1 MKKKQLCGGPPCKER
16 KFYNKG
22 SLTLSRPRTAGGPC
36 RPKIL
41 EIRPAPSS
49 AYSKLQEV
57 FRLIIFLSAIFA
69 CNLLCCGGGV
79 MAEIHV
85 LIILFFVAV
94 ESATLI
100 PPQTD
105 VLLVALFAT
114 NQYRAWLLL
123 ITAVA
128 GSVLGGL
135 VNYYI
140 GRYIQIFEKKKWFP
154 VKQEYLEKAE
164 SILQRHGKI
173 SLLLCGMPLIGDAV
187 AITAG
192 MSRVSPALFSG
203 AAAISRTI
211 RYAALWGMCEG
222 LF

>member
-1 MKKKQLCGGPPCKER
+1 
-16 KFYNKG
+16 
-22 SLTLSRPRTAGGPC
+22 
-36 RPKIL
+36 
-41 EIRPAPSS
+41 
-49 AYSKLQEV
+49 
-57 FRLIIFLSAIFA
+57 
-69 CNLLCCGGGV
+69 

-114 NQYRAWLLL
+114 GQYRAWLLL
-123 ITAVA
+123 ATAVA

-135 VNYYI
+135 GNYYI
-140 GRYIQIFEKKKWFP
+140 GRYIRVFEKKKWFP
-154 VKQEYLEKAE
+154 VKKEYLEKAE
-164 SILQRHGKI
+164 GILQRHGKI

-192 MSRVSPALFSG
+192 MSRVSPALFAA
-203 AAAISRTI
+203 AAAISRTL
-211 RYAALWGMCEG
+211 RYTALWGLCEG

>member
-1 MKKKQLCGGPPCKER
+1 
-16 KFYNKG
+16 
-22 SLTLSRPRTAGGPC
+22 
-36 RPKIL
+36 
-41 EIRPAPSS
+41 
-49 AYSKLQEV
+49 
-57 FRLIIFLSAIFA
+57 
-69 CNLLCCGGGV
+69 

-164 SILQRHGKI
+164 SIWQRHGKI
-173 SLLLCGMPLIGDAV
+173 SFLLGGMPLIGDAV